1 MEVGIIGLP
10 KVGKTTLFNT
20 LTSSRQSTD
29 RYQVSSQTNV
39 AVASV
44 PDPRLSQLRDHYQ
57 PKKFTPATVIYVDI
71 PGIQRGSGAESLD
84 LARLREVDA
93 LAHVVR
99 AFTDPEILHS
109 EGSVDPER
117 DVEIVDLELILADL
131 DIVTRRLERLDK
143 AVKRGLSADEQRE
156 RTLLADVILPSLEAE
171 QPLRT
176 LELSTD
182 DLRRLR
188 GFQLLSAKPLLLV
201 INVDE
206 EALATD
212 IESPHKAGAEAG
224 HYKDGRGARYPEVV
238 TVSAPIEEEI
248 SHLDAEH
255 QAEFLADLGLAEPSL
270 DRVIRASYRLLG
282 LISFFTVGEDEVRAW
297 TLRHG
302 TYARK
307 AGGAIHSDIERGFI
321 RAEVTAWEDLL
332 DLGSLSSCRERGLLR
347 LEGKEYL
354 VQDGEVVHFRFNV

>member
-1 MEVGIIGLP
+1 MQVGIIGLP

-20 LTSSRQSTD
+20 LTASQQSTD
-29 RYQVSSQTNV
+29 RYQVSKEVNV

-44 PDPRLSQLRDHYQ
+44 PDPRLEQLRDHYS
-57 PKKFTPATVIYVDI
+57 PKKFTPATVTYVDI
-71 PGIQRGSGAESLD
+71 PGIQKGGDAESLD

-99 AFTDPEILHS
+99 AFEDPEILHP
-109 EGSVDPER
+109 EGSVDPAR

-131 DIVTRRLERLDK
+131 EIVSRRIERLDK
-143 AVKRGLSADEQRE
+143 AVKRGLSTDEQRE
-156 RTLLADVILPSLEAE
+156 RALLTEVILPTLEAE

-176 LELSTD
+176 LELAD
-182 DLRRLR
+182 ADAKRLR

-201 INVDE
+201 VNVGEDR
-206 EALATD
+206 LTGD
-212 IESPHKAGAEAG
+212 AGSSRFTE
-224 HYKDGRGARYPEVV
+224 GRAAKRYPEIV

-255 QAEFLADLGLAEPSL
+255 QDEFLADLGLAEPSL

-302 TYARK
+302 TLARQ

-321 RAEVTAWEDLL
+321 RAEVTAWDDLL
-332 DLGSLSSCRERGLLR
+332 DRGSLTGCREQGLLR
-347 LEGKEYL
+347 LEGKDYQ
-354 VQDGEVVHFRFNV
+354 VRDGEVVHFRFNV